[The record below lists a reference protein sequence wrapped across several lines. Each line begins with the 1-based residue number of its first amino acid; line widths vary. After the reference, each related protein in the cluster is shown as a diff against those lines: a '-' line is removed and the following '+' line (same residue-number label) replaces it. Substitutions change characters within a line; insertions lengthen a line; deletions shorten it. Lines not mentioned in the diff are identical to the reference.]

1 MQLCSCGFANTNDA
15 HTCTACGATLT
26 APPTSTG
33 AQGSGSS
40 LAGEAADS
48 PLQACDKQPEQTPA
62 PLAAPTLLL
71 EDVRTGAVV
80 RCTAPGG
87 VLGRAGDFSPDAFSP
102 RVSGVHAVVA
112 LNEEGRWTLEHTGR
126 NGTSVERGGAVTPL
140 RAGAPWPLFGGE
152 TLKMADMLFR
162 VSLEDAPEDAGAAA
176 WAASGSAPSESTGS
190 TPPSADTVT
199 GDGSPAEPSDTDG
212 AIAAWSVRCP
222 ICGTEHGVAGPEERV
237 ASCSFCRDALDAR
250 QIARVA
256 PRLVTGA

>member
-1 MQLCSCGFANTNDA
+1 MQLCSCGFANTDDA
-15 HTCTACGATLT
+15 RTCTACGAPL
-26 APPTSTG
+26 AISPTSTE
-33 AQGSGSS
+33 AQGGDGTA
-40 LAGEAADS
+40 AGETADS
-48 PLQACDKQPEQTPA
+48 PLQASDKHCQQAPA
-62 PLAAPTLLL
+62 PLAASALLL
-71 EDVRTGAVV
+71 EDVRTGEVI

-162 VSLEDAPEDAGAAA
+162 VSLEDAPEDVSAAVRT
-176 WAASGSAPSESTGS
+176 ASGNAPSESAGS
-190 TPPSADTVT
+190 IPPSADTAT
-199 GDGSPAEPSDTDG
+199 GNDSPAETSSTDG

-222 ICGTEHGVAGPEERV
+222 VCGTEHGVAGPEERV

-250 QIARVA
+250 QIARIA

>member
-1 MQLCSCGFANTNDA
+1 MQLCSCGFANTDDA
-15 HTCTACGATLT
+15 RACTACGTPLSAARTDAKEARR
-26 APPTSTG
+26 AP
-33 AQGSGSS
+33 A
-40 LAGEAADS
+40 
-48 PLQACDKQPEQTPA
+48 
-62 PLAAPTLLL
+62 LLL
-71 EDVRTGAVV
+71 EDVRTGEVI

-162 VSLEDAPEDAGAAA
+162 VSLEGEPEDVGAAVRT
-176 WAASGSAPSESTGS
+176 ASGNAPSESAGS
-190 TPPSADTVT
+190 IPPSAATAT
-199 GDGSPAEPSDTDG
+199 GYSSPAEPNDADG
-212 AIAAWSVRCP
+212 AAAVWSVRCP
-222 ICGTEHGVAGPEERV
+222 VCGTEHGVAGPEERV

-250 QIARVA
+250 QIARIA

>member
-1 MQLCSCGFANTNDA
+1 MQLCSCGFANADDA
-15 HTCTACGATLT
+15 RTCTACGATLAT
-26 APPTSTG
+26 SPTSAET
-33 AQGSGSS
+33 QGDGRSP
-40 LAGEAADS
+40 AGEAADS
-48 PLQACDKQPEQTPA
+48 PLQASDNHPQQAPT
-62 PLAAPTLLL
+62 PLAASTLLL
-71 EDVRTGAVV
+71 EDVRTGEVI

-112 LNEEGRWTLEHTGR
+112 LSEEGRWTLEHTGR

-162 VSLEDAPEDAGAAA
+162 VSMEDAPEDAGAAA
-176 WAASGSAPSESTGS
+176 RTASGSAPSESACS
-190 TPPSADTVT
+190 TPSSANEAARTDAN
-199 GDGSPAEPSDTDG
+199 AETSGTNG
-212 AIAAWSVRCP
+212 AAAGWSVRCP
-222 ICGTEHGVAGPEERV
+222 VCGTEHGVAGPEERV

-256 PRLVTGA
+256 PRLVTA